1 MIRRKLS
8 KNILEKENF
17 QLWNSFID
25 ILAMENEKKLTD
37 IQKNAQRAF
46 WYESEVQN
54 GGHVQYFENINLNN
68 YVPIINS
75 LKYIGANN
83 HAEILEK
90 AVKIYF
96 KNGIRNIDSVD
107 DLINASLEKKIQ
119 KLDYEYNEIKPNMNY
134 SLKEYLNKYLEEF
147 IEIE

>member
-1 MIRRKLS
+1 MIRRTLS
-8 KNILEKENF
+8 KNILEKDNF

-25 ILAMENEKKLTD
+25 ILAMENEKNLTD

-54 GGHVQYFENINLNN
+54 GGHVQYFENMNLDN
-68 YVPIINS
+68 YVLIINS
-75 LKYIGANN
+75 LKYIGADN

-96 KNGIRNIDSVD
+96 KNGIRNIDSVN
-107 DLINASLEKKIQ
+107 DLIKASLEDKIQ
-119 KLDYEYNEIKPNMNY
+119 ELDYEYNEIKPNMNY
-134 SLKEYLNKYLEEF
+134 YLKEYLNKYLEEF
-147 IEIE
+147 IEME